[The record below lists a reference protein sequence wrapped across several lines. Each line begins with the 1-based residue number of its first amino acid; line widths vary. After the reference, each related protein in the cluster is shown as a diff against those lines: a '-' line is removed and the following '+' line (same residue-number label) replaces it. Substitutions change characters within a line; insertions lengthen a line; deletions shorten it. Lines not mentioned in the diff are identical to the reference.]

1 MANIIYEKPIEPDS
15 KSFRMFKIFFVGQ
28 ILSLLGSEI
37 VQFSIVW
44 WITIETGNPS
54 LLSLSMFLTFL
65 PKILFAP
72 LSGILADRMNKKF
85 LIGLADFLQAV
96 ATLGLILMFF
106 ANNAGIW
113 TVISINIIRSAFQTF
128 HRPASASIIP
138 LMVPKNKLS
147 QMNGLQ
153 QLSTGI
159 VSTVGPIIAAGL
171 LLIFDI
177 SEILW
182 FDVIS
187 FIVAFSLLLVINIPK
202 IRTKQL
208 PTQANSSLKGVK
220 KPSMIQDFKE
230 GINIIRNLRG
240 LSTVIILVLLA
251 NFLITPLIVLLSYF
265 VKFDHNGSVSNLA
278 LVSGIMQAATIIGA
292 LIVSIRKEWK
302 NKVLVF
308 MIGILMIYSGIAII
322 GITPTGQFW
331 IMYVGGFISCL
342 GVPIITA
349 MFLTFIQTVVPVDK
363 IGRVTSNLEML
374 GTIFMP
380 LGMLISGPIA
390 AWIGSGMLFFIS
402 SVLGIIL
409 TIVLY
414 FKSDLSSL
422 NADTFGSLKNQ
433 SQVESQPPIMETVHN
448 GS

>member
-1 MANIIYEKPIEPDS
+1 MSNTIYEQPIEPDS
-15 KSFRMFKIFFVGQ
+15 KSFKMFKIFFVGQ

-44 WITIETGNPS
+44 WITVETGNPS

-72 LSGILADRMNKKF
+72 LAGILADRINKKF

-106 ANNAGIW
+106 INKADIW
-113 TVISINIIRSAFQTF
+113 TVISVNIIRSVFQTF

-187 FIVAFSLLLVINIPK
+187 FIVAFSLLLCISIPK
-202 IRTKQL
+202 ISTKHLQI
-208 PTQANSSLKGVK
+208 QANSSLKKVK

-230 GINIIRNLRG
+230 GINVIRNLRG
-240 LSTVIILVLLA
+240 LNTIIILVLLA
-251 NFLITPLIVLLSYF
+251 NFLITPMIVLLSYF
-265 VKFDHNGSVSNLA
+265 VKFDHNGSVSDLA

-292 LIVSIRKEWK
+292 LVVSIRKEWK
-302 NKVLVF
+302 NKLRVF
-308 MIGILMIYSGIAII
+308 IIGILMIYSGIAII

-331 IMYVGGFISCL
+331 IMYIGGFIACF

-349 MFLTFIQTVVPVDK
+349 MFLTLIQTVVPIDN
-363 IGRVTSNLEML
+363 IGRVSSNLDML

-390 AWIGSGMLFFIS
+390 AWIGTGMLFFLA
-402 SVLGIIL
+402 SVLGIIM
-409 TIVLY
+409 TIILF
-414 FKSDLSSL
+414 FKSELPSL
-422 NADTFGSLKNQ
+422 NADTFGSLKT
-433 SQVESQPPIMETVHN
+433 ESQLESQKSIMETIPVD
-448 GS
+448 

>member
-1 MANIIYEKPIEPDS
+1 MSNAIYGQPIEADS
-15 KSFRMFKIFFVGQ
+15 KSFRMFKIFFIGQ

-44 WITIETGNPS
+44 WITVETGNPS

-72 LSGILADRMNKKF
+72 LAGILADRMNKKF
-85 LIGLADFLQAV
+85 LIGFADFLQAV

-106 ANNAGIW
+106 TNNAGIW
-113 TVISINIIRSAFQTF
+113 TVISVNIIRSAFQTF
-128 HRPASASIIP
+128 QRPASASIIP

-187 FIVAFSLLLVINIPK
+187 FIVAFGLLLTISIPK
-202 IRTKQL
+202 IITKQH
-208 PTQANSSLKGVK
+208 PSQINSSLKEVK

-230 GINIIRNLRG
+230 GINIIRKLRG
-240 LSTVIILVLLA
+240 LNTIIILVLLA

-292 LIVSIRKEWK
+292 LVVSTRKEWK
-302 NKVLVF
+302 NKVRVF

-331 IMYVGGFISCL
+331 IMYIGGFIACL

-349 MFLTFIQTVVPVDK
+349 MFSTLIQTVVPIDK
-363 IGRVTSNLEML
+363 IGRVTSNLGML
-374 GTIFMP
+374 GTILMP

-390 AWIGSGMLFFIS
+390 AWIGSGMLFFLA
-402 SVLGIIL
+402 SVLGFIL
-409 TIVLY
+409 TIIL
-414 FKSDLSSL
+414 FLKSELPSL
-422 NADTFGSLKNQ
+422 NANIFGSLKTE
-433 SQVESQPPIMETVHN
+433 SRLESQNSIIETIPIDY
-448 GS
+448 